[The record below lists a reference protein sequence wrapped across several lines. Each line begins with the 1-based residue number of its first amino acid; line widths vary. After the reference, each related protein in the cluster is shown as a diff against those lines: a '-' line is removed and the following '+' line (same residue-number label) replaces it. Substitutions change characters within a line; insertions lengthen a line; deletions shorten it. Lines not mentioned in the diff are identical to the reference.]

1 MSRLR
6 FLVLVA
12 LLTFVSCDATVV
24 EEAATATA
32 TKVVSEA
39 SLGPVRAIVRI
50 PDREF
55 RFGDRFALELEV
67 VAAEGAQLEPI
78 EFASR
83 LGHLRVRDRRD
94 DSDLAAGR
102 LAHTI
107 VVEPE
112 RTGTNLARLPIVRF
126 TPQSGEG
133 AGRRSE
139 LALDGFRIEVAGL
152 MADEVPDLGSVATG
166 LGAVPLPLPGD
177 AQRTLWIGL
186 GAIAVL
192 ILLSMWWW
200 RRHRA
205 DRSAAP
211 VVIDPHAEAEAAIAN
226 LLARDLP
233 GRGLFAEFY
242 VGLTGIVRRFVE
254 RTTGIHAPEQTTE
267 EFLRALE
274 HDTRIARERKT
285 ELRNFL
291 AASDFVK
298 YAAQVPS
305 ATELDDAVQS
315 AKRFCARGA
324 SAEVAA

>member
-1 MSRLR
+1 MIRLR
-6 FLVLVA
+6 FFVLVLLA
-12 LLTFVSCDATVV
+12 LASCDAAVV
-24 EEAATATA
+24 EEVATATA

-39 SLGPVRAIVRI
+39 SLGPVRATVRI

-67 VAAEGAQLEPI
+67 VASQGAQLEPI
-78 EFASR
+78 EFTSR
-83 LGHLRVRDRRD
+83 LGHLRIRDRRD
-94 DSDLAAGR
+94 DSDLANGR
-102 LAHTI
+102 LAHTV

-139 LALDGFRIEVAGL
+139 LALEGFRIEVAGL
-152 MADEVPDLGSVATG
+152 TAGEVPDLGSVATA

-177 AQRTLWIGL
+177 AQRTLWIVL
-186 GAIAVL
+186 GAIAA
-192 ILLSMWWW
+192 LLMLSLWWW
-200 RRHRA
+200 RSRRVDH
-205 DRSAAP
+205 SAMP
-211 VVIDPHAEAEAAIAN
+211 VVIDPHAEAEAAFAS

-274 HDTRIARERKT
+274 HDERVARDRKS

-291 AASDFVK
+291 AASDLVK

-315 AKRFCARGA
+315 AKRFCARNVG
-324 SAEVAA
+324 AEVTA